1 MDKLKEY
8 ADVILT
14 SGINLKKGQNL
25 NIACSHGNYEFAR
38 LVAERAYKWGAGFV
52 HIEIRDNY
60 LLKARAENQEKEQLD
75 YFPLFSQVH
84 SSQIVSEEWAF
95 LSIDNTD
102 ESDILQDA
110 DPDKVQALTKTNRKG
125 RDVLLSSLM
134 KDKTPWNIVAYP
146 NDKWAKSVL
155 GESATAEDLWE
166 ILKPILRLDE
176 ADPVGAWRSHCGELI
191 ERSRK
196 LGEMKIATLHFTDND
211 GTDLTIGLPD
221 DVSWDGGGAI
231 LPDGRAFMPNIPT
244 EEIFTTPDRLKTEG
258 FVKVRKP
265 LQVLETRVEG
275 AWFRFK
281 EGKVIEHGAEVGAEI
296 LGKFLSIDEGAAML
310 GEIALV
316 DGSSRIAQSGR
327 LFNSIL
333 FDENASSHMALGF
346 GFPGS
351 LPDGDAMTDDD
362 LNAAG
367 CNTSLVHID
376 FMIGTEN
383 TLVTGIDKNGKKVTI
398 MENGHFA
405 VL

>member
-14 SGINLKKGQNL
+14 SGVNLKIGQKL
-25 NIACSHGNYEFAR
+25 NIACSSGNYDFAR
-38 LVAERAYKWGAGFV
+38 LVGQRAYKWGAGFV
-52 HIEIRDNY
+52 NIEIRDNY
-60 LLKARAENQEKEQLD
+60 LLKARAENQSEDQLD

-84 SSQIVSEEWAF
+84 ASQLVSEEWAF

-102 ESDILQDA
+102 ESDVLKDA
-110 DPDKVQALTKTNRKG
+110 DPDKIQTLTKTSRKG
-125 RDVLLSSLM
+125 RDTLLNSLM
-134 KDKTPWNIVAYP
+134 RDKIPWNIVAYP
-146 NDKWAKSVL
+146 NDKWAEDVL
-155 GESATAEDLWE
+155 GKGAKADELWE
-166 ILKPILRLDE
+166 ILKPILRLNTP
-176 ADPVGAWRSHCGELI
+176 DPVEAWKSHCSALI
-191 ERSRK
+191 KRCK
-196 LGEMKIATLHFTDND
+196 TLGDMKITSVHFTDND

-244 EEIFTTPDRLKTEG
+244 EEVFATPDRNKTEG

-281 EGKVIEHGAEVGAEI
+281 EGKVVEHGADVGAEI
-296 LGKFLSIDEGAAML
+296 LEKFLTVDIGAAML

-316 DGSSRIAQSGR
+316 DSSSLIAKSGR

-351 LPDGDAMTDDD
+351 LPGGDAMTDEE
-362 LNAAG
+362 LNSAG

-383 TLVTGIDKNGKKVTI
+383 TLVTGIDKNGKKTTI
-398 MENGHFA
+398 MEKGHF
-405 VL
+405 VI

>member
-14 SGINLKKGQNL
+14 TGVNLKKGQKL

-38 LVAERAYKWGAGFV
+38 LVAQRAYKWGAGFV
-52 HIEIRDNY
+52 NIEVRDNY
-60 LLKARAENQEKEQLD
+60 LLKARAENQTVDQLD

-84 SSQIVSEEWAF
+84 ASQLVSEEWAF

-102 ESDILQDA
+102 ESDVLEDA
-110 DPDKVQALTKTNRKG
+110 DPDKIQTLTKTSRKG
-125 RDVLLSSLM
+125 RVTLLNSM
-134 KDKTPWNIVAYP
+134 MRDKIPWNIVAFP
-146 NDKWAKSVL
+146 NDKWAVEVL
-155 GESATAEDLWE
+155 GKGAKAEELWE
-166 ILKPILRLDE
+166 ILKPILRLNTQ
-176 ADPVGAWRSHCGELI
+176 DPVQAWKSLCSTLI
-191 ERSRK
+191 DRCKK
-196 LGEMKIATLHFTDND
+196 LSEMKIASLHFSDND
-211 GTDLTIGLPD
+211 GTDLTICLPD
-221 DVSWDGGGAI
+221 GVIWDGGGAT

-244 EEIFTTPDRLKTEG
+244 EEVFATPDRSKTEG

-281 EGKVIEHGAEVGAEI
+281 EGKVVESGADVGAEI
-296 LGKFLSIDEGAAML
+296 LEKFLTVDDGATML

-316 DGSSRIAQSGR
+316 DSSSLIAKSGK

-351 LPDGDAMTDDD
+351 FPGGDAMTDEE
-362 LNAAG
+362 LNSAG
-367 CNTSLVHID
+367 CNTSMVHID
-376 FMIGTEN
+376 FMIGTNN
-383 TLVTGIDKNGKKVTI
+383 TLVTGIDKNGKKLTI
-398 MENGHFA
+398 MEKGHF
-405 VL
+405 VI